1 MDNTLIA
8 IRKLIQTIESE
19 NQNESNDFD
28 YWLLQ
33 DLKTFAGKTLYQ
45 LTRGEE
51 GIKNSL
57 ELKIF

>member
-19 NQNESNDFD
+19 NQNEPDDFD

-33 DLKTFAGKTLYQ
+33 DLKTFTGKTLYQ
-45 LTRGEE
+45 LTRGKE
-51 GIKNSL
+51 GVRNSL
-57 ELKIF
+57 ELKMF